1 MINQFAHQDKRI
13 IGVFLKEN
21 GGLPNA
27 LNAGLNRS
35 TADLITW
42 TSSDNYLEANFLEYF
57 YKATLEYPESNFF
70 FSDWNLVYDDNNWIV
85 NSHHDYRAP
94 YSLFLQWQGC
104 AAFMWRKK
112 INKFFDTTLGGAEDH
127 EMWVRISEGQN
138 VNVWIQNT
146 LYNYT
151 FNHGSWKKLSSSGA
165 LKKIVHEMTRKTY
178 NRHLKLQ
185 LNPLSIMQNF
195 DGINFVLNPFL
206 LFPSLRFNYN
216 IRQALSISF
225 YRLGTIIGSDSPGPD
240 GGIRLIL
247 RQLLPHLYR
256 NSMALKP
263 ELHESRFNKLLAT
276 PLVKD
281 GRQHKKNFTL

>member
-1 MINQFAHQDKRI
+1 
-13 IGVFLKEN
+13 
-21 GGLPNA
+21 
-27 LNAGLNRS
+27 
-35 TADLITW
+35 
-42 TSSDNYLEANFLEYF
+42 
-57 YKATLEYPESNFF
+57 
-70 FSDWNLVYDDNNWIV
+70 
-85 NSHHDYRAP
+85 
-94 YSLFLQWQGC
+94 
-104 AAFMWRKK
+104 MWRKK
-112 INKFFDTTLGGAEDH
+112 INKFFDTTLGGVEDH

-151 FNHGSWKKLSSSGA
+151 FNHGSWEKLSSSGA
-165 LKKIVHEMTRKTY
+165 LKKLVNKMTLKTY

-195 DGINFVLNPFL
+195 DRLNFVLNPFL

-240 GGIRLIL
+240 GGIRLML

-256 NSMALKP
+256 NSITLKP

-276 PLVKD
+276 LSSEGWTAAQEEFHIMMDLQAKSKFSS
-281 GRQHKKNFTL
+281 GLSKKLKALQAHYDAYIANEESAKNIYAI